1 MKLIR
6 KLAACLTA
14 MLLFVGL
21 PVQAEQLDY
30 IDLDHSAS
38 LRFEVHTP
46 QGDPVPGG
54 ERPQV
59 WKPELLRHGV
69 AGFV

>member
-1 MKLIR
+1 MKMIR
-6 KLAACLTA
+6 KLAACLA
-14 MLLFVGL
+14 ALLLSMGL

-30 IDLDHSAS
+30 IYLDHHAT

-54 ERPQV
+54 
-59 WKPELLRHGV
+59 
-69 AGFV
+69 